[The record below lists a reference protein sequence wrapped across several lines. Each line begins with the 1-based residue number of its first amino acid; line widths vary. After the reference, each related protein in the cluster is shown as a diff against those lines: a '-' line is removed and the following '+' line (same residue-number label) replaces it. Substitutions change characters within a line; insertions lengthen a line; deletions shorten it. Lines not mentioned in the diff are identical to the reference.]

1 MMATLQNQIVA
12 GETLNYLASA
22 PDYPASAGW
31 AVTLYLNPR
40 AGGTVT
46 SVTST
51 AQGDD
56 HLLQVSAATTANW
69 AAGWWG
75 WETWVALGAERY
87 RLEAGQLQVVAGLIS
102 AAAGTDTR
110 SQAQKALD
118 DAKTA
123 LAAWTP
129 TQKRYRIGGRE
140 MEFNDSSEIIAII
153 THWTTEVKREQAA
166 ASMAAGRPNPRQ
178 IQVRLG
184 RA

>member
-1 MMATLQNQIVA
+1 MSVMQDSIVA
-12 GETLNYLASA
+12 GETLNYLAVTA
-22 PDYPASAGW
+22 DYPASAGW
-31 AVTLYLNPR
+31 AVTLYINPL
-40 AGGTVT
+40 AGGTAT

-56 HLLQVSAATTANW
+56 HLLQVAAATTANW
-69 AAGWWG
+69 TTGNCTWQ
-75 WETWVALGAERY
+75 TWVEKAGERY
-87 RLEAGQLQVVAGLIS
+87 MLEEGVLRVRVSLIS

-118 DAKTA
+118 DANAA

-140 MEFNDSSEIIAII
+140 MEFNAPADIISVIS
-153 THWTTEVKREQAA
+153 HWTAAVKREQGAQA
-166 ASMAAGRPNPRQ
+166 MAAGRPNPRKL
-178 IQVRLG
+178 QVRMG